1 MSTFLTAL
9 VGKLP
14 VGLQPYAKALVPV
27 VVAAVALVVQLVETN
42 TFDTAE
48 LWTAVGA
55 AVVAL
60 LTLGVPNR
68 GYTGPPVEE

>member
-1 MSTFLTAL
+1 MGFLNAL

-27 VVAAVALVVQLVETN
+27 VLAVVAVVVQWAESG
-42 TFDTAE
+42 TFSTDE
-48 LWTAVGA
+48 LWTAVGG

-60 LTLGVPNR
+60 LTLVTPNL
-68 GYTGPPVEE
+68 GYNGPPVQE